1 MKRAAPVAIVSAG
14 AANAFWPGLD
24 PIGKTIRLATAN
36 GRLVDELPDYPA
48 VTVVGTVR
56 DIVTGFLVSGH
67 DPGHIYLP
75 MTHTNGHASAILV
88 RGRTDREL
96 RPEVFQEIFR
106 RVVPEPQVF
115 EPLPLGELRDLQLYP
130 LLAAS
135 WIGSLL
141 GAIALALSVSALYGV
156 LTFAL
161 SQRRKEIGIRMALGA
176 TARTVAS
183 LVLRQSTRLAGIGAV
198 VGIAVAFAALK
209 VLDSTIRLQAISLL
223 DVGAFAA
230 GLTVV
235 IAAATLAASQPAR
248 RAARVDPC
256 ETLRADA

>member
-1 MKRAAPVAIVSAG
+1 
-14 AANAFWPGLD
+14 
-24 PIGKTIRLATAN
+24 
-36 GRLVDELPDYPA
+36 VDELPGYPA

-56 DIVTGFLVSGH
+56 DIVTGFMVSGH
-67 DPGHIYLP
+67 DAGHIYLP
-75 MTHTNGHASAILV
+75 ITQADSHASAILL

-106 RVVPEPQVF
+106 RVVPDPQLF
-115 EPLPLGELRDLQLYP
+115 EVLPLGELRDLQIYP

-141 GAIALALSVSALYGV
+141 SAIALALSVSGLYGV
-156 LTFAL
+156 LTYAL

-176 TARTVAS
+176 TAGTVVG
-183 LVLRQSTRLAGIGAV
+183 LVLRQSARLAAIGAV
-198 VGIAVAFAALK
+198 IGIVVAFAAFK
-209 VLDSTIRLQAISLL
+209 VLNSAIRLQAISLL

-230 GLTVV
+230 GLAVV
-235 IAAATLAASQPAR
+235 LAMTALAAYQPAR

>member
-14 AANAFWPGLD
+14 AANAFWPGQD

-96 RPEVFQEIFR
+96 RP
-106 RVVPEPQVF
+106 
-115 EPLPLGELRDLQLYP
+115 
-130 LLAAS
+130 
-135 WIGSLL
+135 
-141 GAIALALSVSALYGV
+141 
-156 LTFAL
+156 
-161 SQRRKEIGIRMALGA
+161 
-176 TARTVAS
+176 
-183 LVLRQSTRLAGIGAV
+183 
-198 VGIAVAFAALK
+198 
-209 VLDSTIRLQAISLL
+209 
-223 DVGAFAA
+223 
-230 GLTVV
+230 
-235 IAAATLAASQPAR
+235 
-248 RAARVDPC
+248 
-256 ETLRADA
+256 